1 MHTLCLS
8 IVLPKHIPAL
18 LWAFNWSVI
27 LLRNEWHDCEPW
39 DWSARWI
46 GHTLGVPRANVGRQE
61 ALDQYR
67 LLRVIEVFGETTPFE
82 ERTWKKMHEVVK
94 NAGRIDIANNI
105 EETHKDLNELCKLL
119 CFNL

>member
-1 MHTLCLS
+1 MRLICTLCLS
-8 IVLPKHIPAL
+8 IVLPKHIPVLIRAL
-18 LWAFNWSVI
+18 EPVRHGVDVNKISEA
-27 LLRNEWHDCEPW
+27 LRVPQEKFEHD
-39 DWSARWI
+39 D
-46 GHTLGVPRANVGRQE
+46 HQK

-105 EETHKDLNELCKLL
+105 EETHKDLNDLSKLL